1 MRKGSKKSWNNGF
14 SLVEMLAV
22 VAIIIILL
30 GVSGVGVIY
39 YRNWLKLTELDNAA
53 RSIYMAAE
61 NRAVLLSGERRLGG
75 LVKGGGEVTLTRLS
89 AGAGGTAAYVITR
102 DDGNLGQ
109 LLPMGTIDPALLEG
123 DFYIIYEPVSGSVTD
138 VFYAEQ
144 PIGKLEE
151 ADFGAFYSKWSSAG
165 RADRMKAEPMLGYY
179 RGGTAEGEAGETL
192 PTPQLTVLIRN
203 EERLTVEVSCWL
215 PGELQVDKEA
225 LRVTAGGAELTAQPG
240 RQLESTSQPEG
251 GGTRYTTV
259 WVLDELAGQA
269 GGPPLRFRDLNTGLA
284 PGADFTVQASL
295 TYSPDREPLTAS
307 DKDNSLFAEGSGG
320 ATALIKNLRHL
331 QNLSADFSGV
341 TGKTKAEQASDILCR
356 TNETYPDYEFQPIQN
371 NALRTYNGGG
381 REIQELYIPQST
393 GPAGLF
399 AGLNGAPDAPWSLTD
414 VRLVNA
420 QVTGGTNPAGALVG
434 ELEGYGSITG
444 CRVWWEDEG
453 QPNLRGRLGS
463 DEAGYQFMV
472 TGRQAGGLIGS
483 IQSGAVTIQNSFA
496 ATTLLGTECAGGLI
510 GAMSGRVELT
520 GSYADC
526 YLTGPAAAGLIGS
539 SDAVS
544 LTDCYAVGFIVGER
558 VKTAGGLCLGKGKVE
573 TNRVYSAMRFP
584 GGATL
589 YSLTEQQSVANHDAF
604 KDTYYLGSGTAG
616 AGGAGLSYGEMTD
629 REGNSLADRLG
640 RSFAWK
646 DARGSSPYNLQEH
659 LNLTVYSFPGLQDL
673 PHCGDWGAEFKEP
686 SLVYYELHTDGT
698 YRFSG
703 GNARYLVNNLEAGR
717 ISSDG
722 YAVAFLQTDVS
733 AGGGTVNAVT
743 ALCRDVGGTVVWEET
758 RKVSELI
765 KTTGKDGQGNEA
777 SYYLMLMSGDVVNS
791 PNAPEDF
798 YQYLSLELRFDG
810 TPGASGEYFY
820 NPHFAET
827 VIPYAR
833 EEGEAAPTEEW
844 ALEYAREL
852 LKNGRSV
859 VSVRT
864 PRHLYDLG
872 EHREYFHSTHRLTF
886 SQGLDLDYATYTGYN
901 LFSKGEGGAYVQKPI
916 GSGDSAGLTLEQRS
930 FNGSYNGNCH
940 TIRGV
945 VFGSARV
952 GQSFYAGL
960 FGSSTGSLRNIVCVL
975 NPDDEFTVAMGDGS
989 MPFYAGALAGANN
1002 GTVDNCAVSGVR
1014 MTARGFTGA
1023 TMYIGGL
1030 VGWNSGTIRNCGA
1043 DTASLS
1049 ADNSTYAGS
1058 YSGGLVGRN
1067 DAIITNSYAVG
1078 RVTAEV
1084 ESTSKARI
1092 CGFVGYNTGSISQC
1106 YAAVDLKSSGEGIE
1120 TYGFCGKLLGSQSNT
1135 FYLNDGNFTYRD
1147 ESYAASYTPQKANPI
1162 TYEALTVGTHPMA
1175 GMSLKGQTDPG
1186 LDGPYPYPTGVK
1198 DAKGNPVHYGQ
1209 WPSPMALG
1217 EMGVYYWERLETGA
1231 EASYHI
1237 SALAVDPNTETSTV
1251 SKLTTLSTAHDDGSV
1266 VTQYGYGYYS
1276 KTEVSKNVTFRSEK
1290 IGYTGYVYY
1299 SQRPAGSY
1307 LNLSTMTG
1315 SEATNADAD
1324 KALAGLMPGYTF
1336 HSWESYR
1343 EQTRAADGVT
1353 EDERAARTV
1362 TGLCLFKESANASI
1376 NPNDGAFILTQGKG
1390 QKAVKVEFTVNP
1402 QFADSMSVKSTGMT
1416 LKNGAS
1422 AQPVGSESNPFQ
1434 VRCGMQLQE
1443 INWYDTAY
1451 TDVAVGF
1458 GSSYVPKYFPYL
1470 SGKDKSAQ
1478 YYWKQTHDL
1487 DWTGEGNTYVKGKET
1502 YPGVFFSIAQ
1512 TTINE
1517 KEIPGWF
1524 GGNYDGGNYV
1534 MKNFNIAINSTYE
1547 VNCMGLFGVVKNA
1560 QLSNIV
1566 MFSEAGT
1573 DVVTVKGRNAG
1584 TADENRWYAGGVLVG
1599 LAQNSAITNCAVAG
1613 YTIRDE
1619 AVLSVTTKSGNV
1631 GGAIGGLVGMTD
1643 MDLTGCTASAAIQIE
1658 FKYQDVNQGWS
1669 KTTYVPVRVG
1679 GLVGSTTG
1687 AVTDCYTG
1695 GSISVNSK
1703 VGSGVCAGGITGGV
1717 GMAPLNG
1724 AKSTGASA
1732 ISSCYTYVSLPE
1744 ETKLIDAAPIGNSAG
1759 TDVRGNS
1766 QTIATCF
1773 YLSDRSGTDGAVTYQ
1788 QLSGREPVQLGTA
1801 AYPGIYNA
1809 LTRFHPVTSEVDG
1822 FSVSGKYSYPPSTR
1836 GDLKGMNYPF
1846 PTVLEREGF
1855 HVHYGQWPLQGIRR
1869 DRGGEPIVLDLF
1881 VNLTPY
1887 TEQLELVSGTPTGGA
1902 WTVKPVEE
1910 EPDAPRPAAEV
1921 AVTPG
1926 TNAATLT
1933 VSPQTEGTVTR
1944 TVQYTVGGAVY
1955 ELELII
1961 NVTARLKLTPA
1972 SVTIFSGETF
1982 PLPLSVCDLN
1992 DQELASQMGLTL
2004 TEAGSSGDIAVRI
2017 VQSAYAPAADGE
2029 AEKRPTIELV
2039 GAESGTHT
2047 VNVSFTYPYPNAQEG
2062 AEPSRQST
2070 AITVVVE
2077 PLPEAELSPDSKT
2090 YTLVFKTGFEELEI
2104 VSLTSAGA
2112 PVTGYTPVADKEKG
2126 RLTLTHDSWPQ
2137 DLELTVKLT
2146 LSGREHTIT
2155 IALPPEKTEAG

>member
-1 MRKGSKKSWNNGF
+1 MRNGLKENWNKGF

-22 VAIIIILL
+22 VAIIVILL

-89 AGAGGTAAYVITR
+89 GGDGGTAAYVVTR
-102 DDGNLGQ
+102 DDGNLSQ
-109 LLPMGTIDPALLEG
+109 LLPVGTIDPALLEG
-123 DFYIIYEPVSGSVTD
+123 DFYIVYEPVSGSVTD

-144 PIGKLEE
+144 PIERLEE
-151 ADFGAFYSKWSSAG
+151 ADYSAFYSKWSSAG
-165 RADRMKAEPMLGYY
+165 RTARMRAEPMLGYY
-179 RGGTAEGEAGETL
+179 GGGTAEGEAGETL

-203 EERLTVEVSCWL
+203 EERLTVEVSYWL
-215 PGELQVDKEA
+215 PGELQADGGT
-225 LRVTAGGAELTAQPG
+225 LRVTAGGAELTDQPG
-240 RQLESTSQPEG
+240 RQLESTSRPEG
-251 GGTRYTTV
+251 DGTRYTTV
-259 WVLDELAGQA
+259 WVLDELAGQT
-269 GGPPLRFRDLNTGLA
+269 GGPPLRFQDLNTGLV
-284 PGADFTVQASL
+284 PGADLTVQASL
-295 TYSPDREPLTAS
+295 SYSPDRAPLTAS
-307 DKDNSLFAEGSGG
+307 DRDNSLFAEGSGG

-331 QNLSADFSGV
+331 QNLSAAFSGV
-341 TGKTKAEQASDILCR
+341 KGKTGAEQASDILCR

-371 NALRTYNGGG
+371 DALRTYNGGG
-381 REIQELYIPQST
+381 RELQELYIPRSD

-399 AGLNGAPDAPWSLTD
+399 AGLSGTPDAPWSLTE

-420 QVTGGTNPAGALVG
+420 QVAGGTDPAGALAG
-434 ELEGYGSITG
+434 ELGGCGSITG

-472 TGRQAGGLIGS
+472 TGRQTGGLIGS
-483 IQSGAVTIQNSFA
+483 IREGAVTIQSSFA
-496 ATTLLGTECAGGLI
+496 ATTLSGTECTGGLI
-510 GAMSGRVELT
+510 GAMSGRVEIT
-520 GSYADC
+520 GSYAGC

-539 SDAVS
+539 ADLVT
-544 LTDCYAVGFIVGER
+544 LTDCYASGFIVGDQ
-558 VKTAGGLCLGKGKVE
+558 VQKAGGLCLGDGKVE
-573 TNRVYSAMRFP
+573 ASRVYSAMRFP
-584 GGATL
+584 GGAAVCA
-589 YSLTEQQSVANHDAF
+589 LTEGQSAANHDTF
-604 KDTYYLGSGTAG
+604 KDTYYLGAGTVG

-640 RSFAWK
+640 TSFAWK

-673 PHCGDWGAEFKEP
+673 PHWGDWGAEFKEP
-686 SLVYYELHTDGT
+686 SLVYYELHDDGT

-703 GNARYLVNNLEAGR
+703 GNARYLVNNLEAGSIR
-717 ISSDG
+717 SDG

-733 AGGGTVNAVT
+733 AGGGTVSTVT
-743 ALCRDVGGTVVWEET
+743 ALCRDVGGNEVWRSTQE
-758 RKVSELI
+758 VSKLI
-765 KTTGKDGQGNEA
+765 PTTGKDGQGNEA

-791 PNAPEDF
+791 PDAPEDL
-798 YQYLSLELRFDG
+798 YQYLSLELRFDNS
-810 TPGASGEYFY
+810 PGASGEYFY

-833 EEGEAAPTEEW
+833 EEGEAAPTEAW

-872 EHREYFHSTHRLTF
+872 EHREYFHSVSHRLTF
-886 SQGLDLDYATYTGYN
+886 SQGLDLNYAAYTGYG
-901 LFSKGEGGAYVQKPI
+901 LFPQGEGGGYVQKPI
-916 GSGDSAGLTLEQRS
+916 GSGDSDGLTLEQRS

-960 FGSSTGSLRNIVCVL
+960 FGSSTGSLRNIVCEL
-975 NPDDEFTVAMGDGS
+975 NPDSEFTVAMGDGS

-1014 MTARGFTGA
+1014 MKARGFTGA

-1043 DTASLS
+1043 ETASLS

-1084 ESTSKARI
+1084 EGTSTARI
-1092 CGFVGYNTGSISQC
+1092 CGFVGYNTGSVFQC

-1120 TYGFCGKLLGSQSNT
+1120 TYGFCGVRSGSQSGT

-1147 ESYAASYTPQKANPI
+1147 ESYAASYTPRRATPI
-1162 TYEALTVGTHPMA
+1162 TYEGLTANPMA
-1175 GMSLKGQTDPG
+1175 GMSLNGQTDPG

-1209 WPSPMALG
+1209 WPAPMALG
-1217 EMGVYYWERLETGA
+1217 EMGVYYWERLETGG
-1231 EASYHI
+1231 EVSYHI
-1237 SALAVDPNTETSTV
+1237 SALAVDPGAETPTV
-1251 SKLTTLSTAHDDGSV
+1251 SKLTTLSAAHDDGGV
-1266 VTQYGYGYYS
+1266 VTRYGYGYYS

-1299 SQRPAGSY
+1299 SQRPGGSY
-1307 LNLSTMTG
+1307 LKLSAMTG

-1324 KALAGLMPGYTF
+1324 KALADLMPGYTF

-1343 EQTRAADGVT
+1343 EQARAADGVT

-1362 TGLCLFKESANASI
+1362 SGLCLFKESANTSI
-1376 NPNDGAFILTQGKG
+1376 DPNGGAFILTQRTAGKTVT
-1390 QKAVKVEFTVNP
+1390 AEFTVNP
-1402 QFADSMSVKSTGMT
+1402 QFADSMSVKSKGLT

-1422 AQPVGSESNPFQ
+1422 AQPVGSAANPFQ

-1458 GSSYVPKYFPYL
+1458 ETYYAPKYFPYL
-1470 SGKDKSAQ
+1470 SGRDKSAQ

-1487 DWTGEGNTYVKGKET
+1487 DWTGEGNTYVKDGVT
-1502 YPGVFFSIAQ
+1502 YPGVFFPIAQ
-1512 TTINE
+1512 TTING

-1524 GGNYDGGNYV
+1524 GGNYDGGSYV
-1534 MKNFNIAINSTYE
+1534 MKNFNIAINTGTYE

-1560 QLSNIV
+1560 RLSNIV
-1566 MFSEAGT
+1566 MFSETGT
-1573 DVVTVKGRNAG
+1573 DVVTVKGRKAG
-1584 TADENRWYAGGVLVG
+1584 TADSDRWYAGGVLVG

-1619 AVLSVTTKSGNV
+1619 AVLSVTTKSGSI

-1658 FKYQDVNQGWS
+1658 IGYKDEK
-1669 KTTYVPVRVG
+1669 KTTYIPVRAG

-1695 GSISVNSK
+1695 GSISVGSK
-1703 VGSGVCAGGITGGV
+1703 AGSGVRAGGITGGV
-1717 GMAPLNG
+1717 GMAPLTG
-1724 AKSTGASA
+1724 ANSTGASA
-1732 ISSCYTYVSLPE
+1732 IRRCYTCVSLPE
-1744 ETKLIDAAPIGNSAG
+1744 DTKLIDASPIGNPAG
-1759 TDVRGNS
+1759 TETGGNS
-1766 QTIATCF
+1766 QTVASCF
-1773 YLSDRSGTDGAVTYQ
+1773 YLSDRSGTDGGVTYQ
-1788 QLSGREPVQLGTA
+1788 QLSGREPVTLGTA
-1801 AYPGIYNA
+1801 VYPSIYDV
-1809 LTRFHPVTSEVDG
+1809 LTGFRPVTSEVDG

-1846 PTVLEREGF
+1846 PTVLEREGY

-1887 TEQLELVSGTPTGGA
+1887 TEQLELVAGTPTGGV

-1910 EPDAPRPAAEV
+1910 EPGAPKPAALV
-1921 AVTPG
+1921 AVTAG
-1926 TNAATLT
+1926 NNAATLT
-1933 VSPQTEGTVTR
+1933 VTPQTEGTVTR
-1944 TVQYTVGGAVY
+1944 TVQYTVGGTVY

-1982 PLPLSVCDLN
+1982 TLPLSVCGLDG
-1992 DQELASQMGLTL
+1992 QELADQTGLTL
-2004 TEAGSSGDIAVRI
+2004 TEAGSSGEVAVRI
-2017 VQSAYAPAADGE
+2017 VQSVYAPAADGG

-2039 GAESGTHT
+2039 GAEPGTHT

-2077 PLPEAELSPDSKT
+2077 PLPEAERSPDGRT
-2090 YTLVFKTGFEELEI
+2090 YTLTFGTGFEEIEI
-2104 VSLTSAGA
+2104 VSLTSGGA
-2112 PVTGYTPVADKEKG
+2112 PVTGYTPVADPGKG

-2155 IALPPEKTEAG
+2155 IALPPEKPAAG